1 MTDMSIGLK
10 FPTSY
15 RSVPNLH
22 SIRDSCHLV
31 VQLRHGSAS
40 TVGRQADLC
49 LRCLPLVYCSTNG
62 MIDSL
67 TIREIPIYY
76 MNLDI

>member
-1 MTDMSIGLK
+1 MTDTSIDLK

-31 VQLRHGSAS
+31 VQLRHGSTS
-40 TVGRQADLC
+40 TVG
-49 LRCLPLVYCSTNG
+49 
-62 MIDSL
+62 
-67 TIREIPIYY
+67 
-76 MNLDI
+76 